1 MIRMIENHKF
11 LMFFF
16 GPLKSK
22 IESPRRRN
30 ANFHSWV
37 TRLPIEIDVHV
48 ANIFW
53 RLLQIP
59 AFCLLAS
66 KIRISNSSPLQGR
79 RVNRLPCFSIWRRF
93 FRNHATFRAA
103 RCLSN
108 ESSIACSNAWHH
120 TSKIKQFF
128 HISDIKGARNGP
140 EIVNLRCLRRFRI
153 YPENHLALT
162 VRKTTVK

>member
-1 MIRMIENHKF
+1 METLEKMATSVDAPQKKNAQKKVHLGLQLDMASQRCLVADCGFCVATSALAPLASRRGKNWKSECRPDMIRMIENHKF
-11 LMFFF
+11 HKFLMFFY

-22 IESPRRRN
+22 IESLRRRN

-37 TRLPIEIDVHV
+37 TRLPIEMNVHV

-79 RVNRLPCFSIWRRF
+79 RVNRLPSY
-93 FRNHATFRAA
+93 
-103 RCLSN
+103 
-108 ESSIACSNAWHH
+108 
-120 TSKIKQFF
+120 
-128 HISDIKGARNGP
+128 
-140 EIVNLRCLRRFRI
+140 I
-153 YPENHLALT
+153 YG
-162 VRKTTVK
+162 